1 MPAIVW
7 RSLNLSFDYERGNV
21 FITIAH
27 LGRNTH
33 CKSIGNSQPAVE
45 VKENWHSNVL
55 LFTWNP
61 DYFKQF
67 FKPGAHIAI
76 QVTVNIS
83 ETSEE
88 QAVFIPYVI
97 GIIRAVNAGY
107 AKLSISNENKDK
119 ISDFSHY
126 YVLKPVA
133 TQSDVY
139 LSSRVIKSSRGDQAV
154 RTNVL
159 EERKLE
165 F

>member
-1 MPAIVW
+1 MLLLFTLAI
-7 RSLNLSFDYERGNV
+7 LC
-21 FITIAH
+21 
-27 LGRNTH
+27 GRNTH

-45 VKENWHSNVL
+45 VKEIWPSNVL
-55 LFTWNP
+55 LFTWDP

-67 FKPGAHIAI
+67 FKPGANIAI

-83 ETSEE
+83 EISEE
-88 QAVFIPYVI
+88 QAIFIPNVI
-97 GIIRAVNAGY
+97 GIIREANAGS
-107 AKLSISNENKDK
+107 AKMSISNENKDK

-139 LSSRVIKSSRGDQAV
+139 LSSSVIKSSRGDHAA
-154 RTNVL
+154 RLKVL
-159 EERKLE
+159 EVGKFE